1 MTNRCRQGCPNNEY
15 IDRNWVCTGLDAAVI
30 SICQKME
37 HTSQK
42 YNVPFRDVLRKVL
55 EYHDEWETEE

>member
-1 MTNRCRQGCPNNEY
+1 MT
-15 IDRNWVCTGLDAAVI
+15 CTGLDAAVI